1 MDGYLP
7 SAVLATI
14 WLVPQLK
21 SAMTADPAFEIPTC
35 ALAGLVTPDMVN
47 WINESAG
54 KGEVGLV
61 VSDDVKA
68 TVRTLDKI
76 VAVFADAPVGAPEVK
91 STLQGVQVGF
101 PESVIMNFD
110 VEGSA
115 HIG

>member
-21 SAMTADPAFEIPTC
+21 SAMTTDPAFEIPTC

-47 WINESAG
+47 LINESAG
-54 KGEVGLV
+54 KGEVV
-61 VSDDVKA
+61 PDDVKG

-91 STLQGVQVGF
+91 STLQVVQVGF
-101 PESVIMNFD
+101 PESVIINFD